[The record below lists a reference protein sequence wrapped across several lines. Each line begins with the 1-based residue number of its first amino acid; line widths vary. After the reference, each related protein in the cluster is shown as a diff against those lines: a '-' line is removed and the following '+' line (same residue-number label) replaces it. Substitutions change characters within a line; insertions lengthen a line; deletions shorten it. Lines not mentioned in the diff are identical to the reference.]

1 MLKDYFYLLVIGK
14 MKIKFKEFVKEQ
26 ERLGILIHFQLYLK
40 EMFKIKLN
48 KHKFIT
54 QQGETKI
61 KIIIWINLPSQHQ
74 ENKSI

>member
-1 MLKDYFYLLVIGK
+1 
-14 MKIKFKEFVKEQ
+14 
-26 ERLGILIHFQLYLK
+26 
-40 EMFKIKLN
+40 MFKIKLN